1 MRVRV
6 TMNQPRLNRLSDA
19 QIQALIMTADAV
31 KTDVMT
37 GAVVPKQTGELERSA
52 HIDDSKART
61 GRVKLIYDT
70 PYARR
75 LYWHPEFNFRS
86 DKNAN
91 ARGKWLEPWIDGN
104 KKEFARRTFREL
116 YRRVTGG
123 VLR

>member
-52 HIDDSKART
+52 HINDSKART

-86 DKNAN
+86 DKNPN
-91 ARGKWLEPWIDGN
+91 ARGKWLEPWIDGA

-116 YRRVTGG
+116 YRRLTGG

>member
-61 GRVKLIYDT
+61 GRVKLIYD
-70 PYARR
+70 ARR

>member
-75 LYWHPEFNFRS
+75 LYWHPEFNFRT

-91 ARGKWLEPWIDGN
+91 ARGKWLEPWVDGN
-104 KKEFARRTFREL
+104 RKDFARMTFREL
-116 YRRVTGG
+116 YRRLTEG
-123 VLR
+123 VVQ